1 MNKWNPAIRAQIL
14 LLEPHTD
21 VNGTTSIGTGI
32 IPVCGSARS
41 GKTTLALALME
52 WVTDNTD
59 RDLVFIGM
67 PDSYLEALPPKMKI
81 RSSNPK
87 LDNLSRLRDS
97 VVLLDDT
104 ALQLSSRDG
113 NTSASKSVNR
123 LAGVISHLGLT
134 IIMTT
139 QSMAGVDLSLLRYT
153 EMAPLVKRVDPMALR
168 VERSEWSGEIQ
179 EAQEELKWK
188 NFDRS
193 LYFSIADQRLCEHP
207 FSEWMSQDILSRPFR
222 YLEQM
227 DLDLLVHNPAKK
239 DRSKFMKGDED

>member
-1 MNKWNPAIRAQIL
+1 MNKWRPAKKAQML
-14 LLEPHTD
+14 LLEPNTD
-21 VNGTTSIGTGI
+21 CMGMKSIGTGI

-52 WVTDNTD
+52 WVSKNTK
-59 RDLVFIGM
+59 RDLVFMGM
-67 PDSYLEALPPKMKI
+67 PDSYLEALPATMRI
-81 RSSNPK
+81 RSTNPPMK
-87 LDNLSRLRDS
+87 NLSKLRDS

-168 VERSEWSGEIQ
+168 VERSEWSGEIS
-179 EAQEELKWK
+179 EAQYELKTV

-193 LYFSIADQRLCEHP
+193 LYYSIADQQLCKHP
-207 FSEWMSQDILSRPFR
+207 FSEWMGQDILSRPFR
-222 YLEQM
+222 YMRQI
-227 DLDLLVHNPAKK
+227 DLDLLVHNPSAK
-239 DRSKFMKGDED
+239 DRKKFIEGEE